1 MMDFYNGNLV
11 LIQSTLVGLLMAL
24 SIQVPLRMGVF
35 SFSGIGCYG
44 IAAYGA
50 AILTIRYETP
60 PLLTIVLFVLVCGVV
75 SLLLGML
82 VNRLGG
88 LYLGMATISFDLI
101 ISVVATNG
109 GDLTGGPTGLFGAI
123 STISMTQVFL
133 ISLVA
138 VVALAL
144 TERGRLGR
152 RVGTVRDD
160 PELASSMGIRVRN
173 YRLGAFVVSGFIG
186 GAAGA
191 INSLLR
197 TTVSPTDIGFG
208 LVVLA
213 LTMIIIGG
221 ARSWLGALIGAVIF
235 TWLPNILEVVGQWQ
249 TIIYGIIVALAAI
262 FVPRGLLGL
271 VTDGWRAA
279 QRRRRPPLEA
289 VAVTDDAP
297 PDDELAVLEDLTEG
311 TVGRS
316 S

>member
-44 IAAYGA
+44 LAAYGA
-50 AILTIRYETP
+50 AIVTIRYETP
-60 PLLTIVLFVLVCGVV
+60 PLVTIVLTALVSGVV
-75 SLLLGML
+75 SLGLGVL

-88 LYLGMATISFDLI
+88 LYLGMATIAFDLI

-123 STISMTQVFL
+123 SDLSMTQVFL
-133 ISLVA
+133 IALIAILALV
-138 VVALAL
+138 L

-152 RVGTVRDD
+152 RVNTVRDD
-160 PELASSMGIRVRN
+160 PELASAMGIKVRN
-173 YRLGAFVVSGFIG
+173 YRLGAFVVSGFLG

-191 INSLLR
+191 INTLLR
-197 TTVSPTDIGFG
+197 TTVSPTDIGFS

-235 TWLPNILEVVGQWQ
+235 TWLPDILEVVGQWQ

-262 FVPRGLLGL
+262 WVPRGLLGL
-271 VTDGWRAA
+271 VTDGWRAL
-279 QRRRRPPLEA
+279 QRRRRPPLQS
-289 VAVTDDAP
+289 VAAADEAP
-297 PDDELAVLEDLTEG
+297 PDDELAVLEDLA
-311 TVGRS
+311 GRPT
-316 S
+316 

>member
-44 IAAYGA
+44 LAAYGA
-50 AILTIRYETP
+50 AIVTIRYETP
-60 PLLTIVLFVLVCGVV
+60 PILTIVLAALVSGAV
-75 SLLLGML
+75 SLGLGVL

-88 LYLGMATISFDLI
+88 LYLGMATIAFDLI

-123 STISMTQVFL
+123 SDLSMTEVFVIAL
-133 ISLVA
+133 IA

-160 PELASSMGIRVRN
+160 PELASAMGIKVRN
-173 YRLGAFVVSGFIG
+173 YRLAAFVVSGFLG
-186 GAAGA
+186 GIAGA
-191 INSLLR
+191 INTLLR
-197 TTVSPTDIGFG
+197 TTVSPTDIGFS

-235 TWLPNILEVVGQWQ
+235 TWLPDILEVVGQWQ

-262 FVPRGLLGL
+262 WVPRGLLGL
-271 VTDGWRAA
+271 VTDGWRAL
-279 QRRRRPPLEA
+279 QRRRRPPLQA
-289 VAVTDDAP
+289 VAAADEAP
-297 PDDELAVLEDLTEG
+297 PDDELAVLENLA
-311 TVGRS
+311 GRS

>member
-1 MMDFYNGNLV
+1 MDFYNGNLV

-35 SFSGIGCYG
+35 SFGGIGCYG
-44 IAAYGA
+44 LAAYGS
-50 AILTIRYETP
+50 AILTIHYETP
-60 PLLTIVLFVLVCGVV
+60 PLITIVLAALVSGVV
-75 SLLLGML
+75 SLGLGVL

-88 LYLGMATISFDLI
+88 LYLGMATIAFDLI

-123 STISMTQVFL
+123 SDISMTQVFL
-133 ISLVA
+133 IALVA
-138 VVALAL
+138 VLALAL

-152 RVGTVRDD
+152 RVNTVRDD
-160 PELASSMGIRVRN
+160 PELASAMGIKVRN
-173 YRLGAFVVSGFIG
+173 YRLGAFVVSGFLG

-191 INSLLR
+191 INTLLR
-197 TTVSPTDIGFG
+197 TTVSPTDIGFS

-235 TWLPNILEVVGQWQ
+235 TWLPDILEVVGQWQ

-262 FVPRGLLGL
+262 WVPRGLLGL
-271 VTDGWRAA
+271 FTDGWRAL
-279 QRRRRPPLEA
+279 QRRRRPPLQA
-289 VAVTDDAP
+289 VAAADEAP
-297 PDDELAVLEDLTEG
+297 PDDELAVLENLA
-311 TVGRS
+311 GRPS
-316 S
+316 

>member
-1 MMDFYNGNLV
+1 MTDFYNGNLV

-44 IAAYGA
+44 LAAYGG
-50 AILTIRYETP
+50 AIVTIRYETP
-60 PLLTIVLFVLVCGVV
+60 PLLTIVLAALVSGVV
-75 SLLLGML
+75 SLGLGAL

-88 LYLGMATISFDLI
+88 LYLGMATIAFDLI

-123 STISMTQVFL
+123 SDLSMTEVFL
-133 ISLVA
+133 IALIA
-138 VVALAL
+138 ILALAL

-152 RVGTVRDD
+152 RVNTVRDD
-160 PELASSMGIRVRN
+160 PELASAMGIKVRN
-173 YRLGAFVVSGFIG
+173 YRLGAFVVSGFLG

-191 INSLLR
+191 INTLLR
-197 TTVSPTDIGFG
+197 TTVSPTDIGFS

-235 TWLPNILEVVGQWQ
+235 TWLPDILEVVGQWQ

-262 FVPRGLLGL
+262 WVPRGLLGL
-271 VTDGWRAA
+271 VTDGWRAL
-279 QRRRRPPLEA
+279 QRRRRPPLQAIAAADE
-289 VAVTDDAP
+289 AP
-297 PDDELAVLEDLTEG
+297 PDDELAVLENLA
-311 TVGRS
+311 GRPS
-316 S
+316 